1 MADKDENLPKRIEAV
16 FARMGLGN
24 LDPEKLNEYLET
36 YENTMAAAVKTKKKD
51 NQDFDEVLSVT
62 PPSEPEEPS

>member
-16 FARMGLGN
+16 FERMGLGN

-36 YENTMAAAVKTKKKD
+36 YEKTMLDAGKKRSKEHA
-51 NQDFDEVLSVT
+51 DFDEILSVT
-62 PPSEPEEPS
+62 PPRDPEESS